1 MLSCCRRLF
10 IIPVLKKLAIES
22 EKLSFQNIKLA
33 IDSQAYNE
41 PTKKNILKIYEEIE
55 TNQIFGAP
63 EIERVL
69 KCSTSTAKNVM
80 KKLREIGVVEEIK
93 GKGKGKYTFI
103 SEFNY
108 TKNVN

>member
-1 MLSCCRRLF
+1 M
-10 IIPVLKKLAIES
+10 KKL
-22 EKLSFQNIKLA
+22 KLIGYLVLLRQ
-33 IDSQAYNE
+33 
-41 PTKKNILKIYEEIE
+41 
-55 TNQIFGAP
+55 
-63 EIERVL
+63 RVL